1 MNKEDLLDSL
11 RELEHD
17 FYAPN
22 FRDWVIKQSDED
34 KIKIRKLR
42 TELISYR
49 SGLETNQLK
58 VLADKL
64 DELAPEI
71 EKGMGDLQKV
81 IKALKDFT
89 AILNILGSFI
99 GLISRVVTL
108 IA

>member
-1 MNKEDLLDSL
+1 MNKDDLLDSL
-11 RELEHD
+11 REVEYDLYE
-17 FYAPN
+17 PS
-22 FRDWVIKQSDED
+22 FRDWVAKQSDQD

-42 TELISYR
+42 TELINYR

-71 EKGMGDLQKV
+71 EKGIDYLQKV

-89 AILNILGSFI
+89 AALNTLGSII
-99 GLISRVVTL
+99 GLVSRVVTL